1 MSRSTSKAT
10 QTGAHRNFWTG
21 INLSRPHGTLSRDG
35 KYKWS
40 AGWQTWVPV
49 PQQEQEI
56 SVSGPLESGP
66 LLPERHSASC
76 VCGECMTAG
85 QRYAD
90 YLKAKRLRDAN
101 GF

>member
-1 MSRSTSKAT
+1 MSRSTSKVT
-10 QTGAHRNFWTG
+10 PIGARRSLWLD

-40 AGWQTWVPV
+40 TGWQKWVPTGKETLV
-49 PQQEQEI
+49 ELELP
-56 SVSGPLESGP
+56 GPLESGP

-76 VCGECMTAG
+76 LCGECMTAG

-90 YLKAKRLRDAN
+90 YLKAKSTWPS
-101 GF
+101 